1 MPTSYEHQINKL
13 LDRFNFHFT
22 KSQVKQVIDTVARSK
37 DDFKRDVLNAV
48 GTNTDLQNKLNELGL
63 LALQLD
69 TRQVELFNVTEQ
81 ADKIALNSLFATLS
95 LTTEQS
101 IIDAFPF
108 PVENVSLLN
117 SLQTSRV
124 YPVLRDSVS
133 FGGETYKRI
142 VASVIT
148 DREIE
153 EPVPASHLSASGIQ
167 LQNADTT
174 FMMKRRVRTQLFHVI
189 YWSENQSRLILS
201 VDRASM
207 SRTACQT
214 QLFIMR
220 QFLMANSVDHGDPI
234 NVFHAIGP
242 MYDAADGYITKVG
255 HVTTD
260 SNPVRI
266 PLKGSQKCLKQDSY
280 HNTGETAGYVHA
292 KFAVTKKWEFPV
304 ANTTRK
310 IDIEV
315 GLMGHPKMLDT
326 SQPLT
331 DFSVNKSSRLDD
343 FNFAIEKVLLHLP

>member
-1 MPTSYEHQINKL
+1 MPTSYEHQISKL

-81 ADKIALNSLFATLS
+81 DDKIALNSLFATLS

-108 PVENVSLLN
+108 PVENVLLLN
-117 SLQTSRV
+117 SLQTNRV

-189 YWSENQSRLILS
+189 YWCENLSRLILS

-220 QFLMANSVDHGDPI
+220 QFLMTNSVDHGDPI

-280 HNTGETAGYVHA
+280 HNTGETAGFVHA

-310 IDIEV
+310 IYIEV

>member
-1 MPTSYEHQINKL
+1 MPTSYEHQISKL

-81 ADKIALNSLFATLS
+81 DDKIALNSLFATLS

-108 PVENVSLLN
+108 PVENVLLLN
-117 SLQTSRV
+117 SLQTNRV

-189 YWSENQSRLILS
+189 YWCENLSRLILS

-280 HNTGETAGYVHA
+280 HNTGETAGFVHA

-310 IDIEV
+310 IYIEV

>member
-13 LDRFNFHFT
+13 LDRFNFNFT

-37 DDFKRDVLNAV
+37 DDFKRDVLSVV
-48 GTNTDLQNKLNELGL
+48 GTNIYLQNRLNELGL

-69 TRQVELFNVTEQ
+69 TRQVELFNVTDE
-81 ADKIALNSLFATLS
+81 ADKMSLNSLFATLP
-95 LTTEQS
+95 LTNEQS

-108 PVENVSLLN
+108 PVENISELSRLK
-117 SLQTSRV
+117 TSKV
-124 YPVLRDSVS
+124 YPVLRDSVLL
-133 FGGETYKRI
+133 GDETYKRI

-153 EPVPASHLSASGIQ
+153 EPVPASHLSERGIK
-167 LQNADTT
+167 LQNADIM

-189 YWSENQSRLILS
+189 YWCENKSRLILS

-207 SRTACQT
+207 SRIACQT

-220 QFLMANSVDHGDPI
+220 KLLFNNGVDHGDPI
-234 NVFHAIGP
+234 NVFSAIEP
-242 MYDAADGYITKVG
+242 IYDATDGYITKVG
-255 HVTTD
+255 HLTTD

-266 PLKGSQKCLKQDSY
+266 PLRGRQKCLKQDCY
-280 HNTGETAGYVHA
+280 HSTGESAGFVHA

-304 ANTTRK
+304 EGTTRK

-343 FNFAIEKVLLHLP
+343 FNFAIEKVLTHLL

>member
-1 MPTSYEHQINKL
+1 MPTSYENQISQL
-13 LDRFNFHFT
+13 LDRFNFYFI
-22 KSQVKQVIDTVARSK
+22 KSQVKEVIDTVARSK
-37 DDFKRDVLNAV
+37 DDFKRDVLSV
-48 GTNTDLQNKLNELGL
+48 VDINTDLQNKLNELGL
-63 LALQLD
+63 LAIQLD
-69 TRQVELFNVTEQ
+69 TRQVELFNVIQQTDQ
-81 ADKIALNSLFATLS
+81 IALDSMFATLPLS
-95 LTTEQS
+95 TEQS
-101 IIDAFPF
+101 IVDAFPF
-108 PVENVSLLN
+108 PVEDTSLLN
-117 SLQTSRV
+117 SLQTNRV

-133 FGGETYKRI
+133 LGGEKYNRI

-153 EPVPASHLSASGIQ
+153 EPVPASHLSSSGIQ

-189 YWSENQSRLILS
+189 YWCKNKSRLILS

-220 QFLMANSVDHGDPI
+220 QFIVANGIDHGDPI
-234 NVFHAIGP
+234 DVFHAIGP
-242 MYDAADGYITKVG
+242 MYDATDGYITKVG

-266 PLKGSQKCLKQDSY
+266 PLKGNQKCLKQDSY

-292 KFAVTKKWEFPV
+292 KFAVTKKWEFPLE
-304 ANTTRK
+304 NTTRK

-315 GLMGHPKMLDT
+315 GLMGHPRMLDT
-326 SQPLT
+326 AQPLT
-331 DFSVNKSSRLDD
+331 DFSVNKSLRLDD